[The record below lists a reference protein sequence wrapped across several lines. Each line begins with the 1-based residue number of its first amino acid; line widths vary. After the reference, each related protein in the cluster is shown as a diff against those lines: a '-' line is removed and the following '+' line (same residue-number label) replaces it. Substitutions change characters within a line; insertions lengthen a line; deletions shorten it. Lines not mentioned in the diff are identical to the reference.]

1 MKMTTR
7 RVRINRTEQMVAET
21 SDWVPTL
28 SPTADLAAAIADAP
42 LFAGCDRRD
51 VASILAEFDE
61 ARFPSGRRIV
71 LEGLRGS
78 DFFLVVAGSAA
89 VLVDGWRVATLGPGD
104 FFGEIAVLG
113 GQGLR
118 SASVRAETPLQCLVL
133 PNGKLEQLILDHPQL
148 GINLIRTVIG
158 RFQDVAGRRQ
168 PPASELVS
176 A

>member
-1 MKMTTR
+1 MKLTTR
-7 RVRINRTEQMVAET
+7 RARINRTEQMVAET
-21 SDWVPTL
+21 SDWVPTV
-28 SPTADLAAAIADAP
+28 SPTADLAAALAEAP
-42 LFAGCDRRD
+42 LFAGCDQRD
-51 VASILAEFDE
+51 VASILAEFDD
-61 ARFPSGRRIV
+61 ARFPGGRRIV

-78 DFFLVVAGSAA
+78 DFFLVVAGTAA

-113 GQGLR
+113 DGLR